1 MLTYPRLVRANARN
15 RFAQPGSKGPGNFVK
30 MHIVHCVSSYW
41 LLRVDFGPQFPHV
54 AITHADKMHL
64 RCQSPRATGQS
75 QALDSWG
82 DPLPHESQRLSIYP
96 AEFRH
101 LLSFGR
107 RGVERVHL
115 RDSDRLIDSR
125 DSDKET
131 ENESQTPVNQMSLV
145 SKVPRVSISTRQL
158 KQTSQ
163 QMNLALQM
171 TPFQQHRSIIFG
183 IPHAVVSATDAVGPA
198 ISGLIPMPVVC
209 TSPSRRRCL

>member
-1 MLTYPRLVRANARN
+1 MRV
-15 RFAQPGSKGPGNFVK
+15 V
-30 MHIVHCVSSYW
+30 I
-41 LLRVDFGPQFPHV
+41 LLLKVDFGPQSPYV

-82 DPLPHESQRLSIYP
+82 DPLPHESQCLSIYP

-131 ENESQTPVNQMSLV
+131 ENESQTPVNQTSLV
-145 SKVPRVSISTRQL
+145 SKVPRVSYFDTTIEANFATNEFGTANDTLFSNVGR
-158 KQTSQ
+158 
-163 QMNLALQM
+163 
-171 TPFQQHRSIIFG
+171 IF
-183 IPHAVVSATDAVGPA
+183 TAVG
-198 ISGLIPMPVVC
+198 IGRQIQLDVC
-209 TSPSRRRCL
+209 FTF